1 LKVIKTE
8 LLLLYGYYKI
18 NMQLNVAFCQYKK
31 YFQFKKKLHKTKL
44 RIKKILLKKKK
55 DNNMNK

>member
-1 LKVIKTE
+1 
-8 LLLLYGYYKI
+8 
-18 NMQLNVAFCQYKK
+18 MQLNVAFCQDKK